1 MPPEYAI
8 HGQLSEKV
16 DTYSFGVVVLE
27 IISGRKS
34 SEVKNDTDGEYLLE
48 RVISVINMICYSQIL
63 ITKEGNNI
71 YPLLLQNTS
80 SYKLL
85 GSSISSFEVEIL
97 CWHYVAYIDKIQLG
111 IYTYPIIQSGMK
123 STKVNFTC
131 HLCFNNKKY

>member
-1 MPPEYAI
+1 MAPEYAI

-34 SEVKNDTDGEYLLE
+34 REVNNDTDGEYLLE

-80 SYKLL
+80 S
-85 GSSISSFEVEIL
+85 
-97 CWHYVAYIDKIQLG
+97 
-111 IYTYPIIQSGMK
+111 
-123 STKVNFTC
+123 
-131 HLCFNNKKY
+131 

>member
-80 SYKLL
+80 S
-85 GSSISSFEVEIL
+85 
-97 CWHYVAYIDKIQLG
+97 
-111 IYTYPIIQSGMK
+111 
-123 STKVNFTC
+123 
-131 HLCFNNKKY
+131 